1 MKNNSRFPTKIML
14 LIRVAVGGYVLYLSW
29 QLFSTRDTGNM
40 HPALLAVILA
50 LFVICSL
57 SVIIHSAYLYMKG
70 MYAGGPADVEVEDS
84 VEEAEQNSGSVNGG
98 SDGSGSAED
107 GADGTGADDAGE
119 SESAPKA
126 LEGDTFSTEG
136 AVDGEFREV
145 D

>member
-29 QLFSTRDTGNM
+29 QLFSTRDSGNM

-57 SVIIHSAYLYMKG
+57 SVIIHSVYLYMKG

-84 VEEAEQNSGSVNGG
+84 VEEAEQNSGSENVTDADNG
-98 SDGSGSAED
+98 SD
-107 GADGTGADDAGE
+107 TGDDANGKD
-119 SESAPKA
+119 PKA
-126 LEGDTFSTEG
+126 LEADKFSTED